1 MCRPVLTGTLLCQ
14 FDFVW
19 RGIIGVDREI
29 AVIHAV
35 AFSAADHSCAETDE
49 KNRLHRVS
57 GRLYKV
63 GFIWVGPMTASS
75 SRHWLDAILPYFK
88 SSFYFGAVG
97 DLPQGEPLA
106 RPDDGIPQS
115 HLAIGED
122 VHRGPCAR
130 HRDVKLCFVHLAE
143 CPNWH
148 ADNDLVDCLCLA
160 RVTGH
165 SYSLVDM
172 QSGAVANDFAFVE
185 YDFGLINAHHGPQ
198 LVVRES
204 LPAVFDVF
212 READL
217 VADRERHLLPLEHA
231 ELLRLVEW
239 QLLLGA
245 DKMSAYGGGMSRSL
259 QILRTNKS

>member
-1 MCRPVLTGTLLCQ
+1 M
-14 FDFVW
+14 F
-19 RGIIGVDREI
+19 
-29 AVIHAV
+29 
-35 AFSAADHSCAETDE
+35 
-49 KNRLHRVS
+49 
-57 GRLYKV
+57 
-63 GFIWVGPMTASS
+63 
-75 SRHWLDAILPYFK
+75 
-88 SSFYFGAVG
+88 
-97 DLPQGEPLA
+97 
-106 RPDDGIPQS
+106 PDN
-115 HLAIGED
+115 AIGKD
-122 VHRGPCAR
+122 VHRPTSPR
-130 HRDVKLCFVHLAE
+130 HRDVKLCLVRLAE
-143 CPNWH
+143 RPNRD
-148 ADNDLVDCLCLA
+148 ADNDLVDSLRLA
-160 RVTGH
+160 GVTGD

-172 QSGAVANDFAFVE
+172 QSGAVANDLAFVE

-231 ELLRLVEW
+231 ELLRLIEW